1 MDTQSLIQGLSKDA
15 RLTSPRLGVV
25 LAAACGA
32 AAIAAAIGFFY
43 LLHPRTDIA
52 TAAQTPRFLLKF
64 VLTLVL
70 AATAASTL
78 FAAARPGARMHM
90 ILLAVA
96 PVLVAIAVAAEFM
109 LVPSADWETRW
120 IGSNA
125 PYCLT
130 YIPLIGIV
138 PLAILLFAV
147 RMGAP
152 DRPALA
158 GAFAGLLAGGIA
170 ATFYAAHCTD
180 DSPFFVATWYT
191 LAIAVLTLAGAL
203 FGNRLLR
210 W

>member
-25 LAAACGA
+25 LTAACAAAALA
-32 AAIAAAIGFFY
+32 AAIAFFC
-43 LLHPRTDIA
+43 LLHPRADIA

-70 AATAASTL
+70 TVTAAATL
-78 FAAARPGARMHM
+78 FAAARPAARMHV

-96 PVLVAIAVAAEFM
+96 PVLVALAVAVEFM
-109 LVPSADWETRW
+109 LVPSADWQTHW

-125 PYCLT
+125 PYCLI
-130 YIPLIGIV
+130 YIPLIGLV
-138 PLAILLFAV
+138 PLAVLLFAV
-147 RMGAP
+147 RMSAP

-158 GAFAGLLAGGIA
+158 GAFSGLLAGGIA

-191 LAIAVLTLAGAL
+191 LAIALLTLVGAL